1 VIRRFARP
9 AVAAEANDFQSDL
22 DALVGAPVPLFL
34 RAWPAVGAGLCAAL
48 LGLAMVTRIDVVVTA
63 PGRLTGDVPPVV
75 LQPVTSAVL
84 GEVRVR
90 PGEAVRAGDVL
101 AVLDST
107 FTAADREALE
117 AQRRALTAE
126 RDRLMAE
133 LDGRTA
139 PVPDGQEAALQGA
152 LQNQRADV
160 LVSRRA
166 AFEAQLAA
174 VGAAERAEREAGAGL
189 RERLAIAR
197 DIEAMRDELLAGE
210 VGSRLSLLEARA
222 ARVAAEQD
230 LRQHRIRLD
239 ELANRARAGR
249 AELDAFLQDWRR
261 EALEALAALGPELA
275 RVEEQLAKAARLDAM
290 THLTAPRDGV
300 VLEVARRAPGSLIR
314 EGEAVVTLVPSGVPL
329 IAEVTLR
336 SADIGRLGPGT
347 EASLK
352 VDSFPWRRHGTLP
365 GTLRAVSRE
374 SWPAE
379 GGRAEATALHRGQIV
394 LGETALQDLP
404 SGAAL
409 LPGMTL
415 VADLK
420 IGTRSVLDF
429 FLEPLVRGLHESLRE
444 P

>member
-1 VIRRFARP
+1 
-9 AVAAEANDFQSDL
+9 
-22 DALVGAPVPLFL
+22 
-34 RAWPAVGAGLCAAL
+34 
-48 LGLAMVTRIDVVVTA
+48 M
-63 PGRLTGDVPPVV
+63 
-75 LQPVTSAVL
+75 
-84 GEVRVR
+84 
-90 PGEAVRAGDVL
+90 
-101 AVLDST
+101 
-107 FTAADREALE
+107 
-117 AQRRALTAE
+117 
-126 RDRLMAE
+126 
-133 LDGRTA
+133 
-139 PVPDGQEAALQGA
+139 
-152 LQNQRADV
+152 
-160 LVSRRA
+160 
-166 AFEAQLAA
+166 
-174 VGAAERAEREAGAGL
+174 
-189 RERLAIAR
+189 
-197 DIEAMRDELLAGE
+197 
-210 VGSRLSLLEARA
+210 
-222 ARVAAEQD
+222 
-230 LRQHRIRLD
+230 RLD

-404 SGAAL
+404 SGSAL

-420 IGTRSVLDF
+420 VGTRSVLDF